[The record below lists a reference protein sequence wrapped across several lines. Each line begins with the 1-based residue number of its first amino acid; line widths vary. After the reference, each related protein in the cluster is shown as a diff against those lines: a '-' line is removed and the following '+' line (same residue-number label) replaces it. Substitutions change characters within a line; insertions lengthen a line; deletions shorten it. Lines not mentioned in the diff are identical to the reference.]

1 MNETNGLINTN
12 RVWAILRTGFKISK
26 PALFALCVVTSFH
39 IAVASAMAQPP
50 RQAPAA
56 VAAEDELPVFDGE
69 TAYQDL
75 VAICEIGP
83 RISGTAGMRQQ
94 QEMIETRMTELEGGV
109 TYQRFNVVHPVNRQL
124 VELQNMIVRWHPERE
139 KRLVICCHY
148 DTRPFADRD
157 PVNPQ
162 GEFLGAN
169 DGASGVAVLLELA
182 KLIPKLEGPWGIDFL
197 FFDGEEF
204 VYVNRRDPMFLG
216 STFFAQEYAA
226 GRVAGR
232 YEYGILIDMVGDKN
246 LELYYEKNSL
256 NGAPRLARSIWTV
269 AREMGYREFTAKK
282 RHKIKDDHIPMN
294 SIARIPTVDLIDF
307 DYPTPKSKNAY
318 WHTQK
323 DIPENCSGASLEV
336 VGRVLAEWLIQL
348 EQIR

>member
-1 MNETNGLINTN
+1 MADSAAGLFLLPII
-12 RVWAILRTGFKISK
+12 VA
-26 PALFALCVVTSFH
+26 SFH
-39 IAVASAMAQPP
+39 VAAAPASAQPATVRP
-50 RQAPAA
+50 VQPVQPAPVPAA
-56 VAAEDELPVFDGE
+56 VEDELPVFDGE
-69 TAYQDL
+69 LAYQDL
-75 VAICEIGP
+75 IAICELGP
-83 RISGTAGMRQQ
+83 RISGTVQMRQQ
-94 QEMIETRMTELEGGV
+94 QEMIETRLTELEGQV

-124 VELQNMIVRWHPERE
+124 VELQNMIVRWHPERA
-139 KRLVICCHY
+139 KRLLICCHY

-182 KLIPKLEGPWGIDFL
+182 KLIPKLEGAWGIDFV

-204 VYVNRRDPMFLG
+204 VYRNRRDPMFLG

-232 YEYGILIDMVGDKN
+232 YNYGILIDMVGDKN

-256 NGAPRLARSIWTV
+256 HGAPRLARSIWAV
-269 AREMGYREFTAKK
+269 AAELGYSEFTAKK
-282 RHKIKDDHIPMN
+282 RHKILDDHIPLN
-294 SIARIPTVDLIDF
+294 SIAKIPTVDIIDF
-307 DYPTPKSKNAY
+307 DYPTKNSKNAF

-323 DIPENCSGASLEV
+323 DIPENCSANSLEV
-336 VGRVLAEWLIQL
+336 VGRVLAAWLVQL
-348 EQIR
+348 EKIR

>member
-1 MNETNGLINTN
+1 MNTKRIWTRLCKTGLFLLLI
-12 RVWAILRTGFKISK
+12 I
-26 PALFALCVVTSFH
+26 
-39 IAVASAMAQPP
+39 VASFYVATAPASAQPATVQ
-50 RQAPAA
+50 QAQPAPVVA
-56 VAAEDELPVFDGE
+56 VVEDELPVFDGE
-69 TAYQDL
+69 VAYQDL
-75 VAICEIGP
+75 VAICELGP
-83 RISGTAGMRQQ
+83 RISGTVQMRQQ
-94 QEMIETRMTELEGGV
+94 QEMIETRLTELEGQV

-124 VELQNMIVRWHPERE
+124 VELQNMIVRWHPDRV

-182 KLIPKLEGPWGIDFL
+182 KLIPKLEGAWGIDFV

-204 VYVNRRDPMFLG
+204 VYMDRRDPMFLG
-216 STFFAQEYAA
+216 STFFAQEYVA

-232 YEYGILIDMVGDKN
+232 YDYGILIDMVGDKN

-256 NGAPRLARSIWTV
+256 HGAPRLARSIWAV
-269 AREMGYREFTAKK
+269 AAELGYREFPAKK
-282 RHKIKDDHIPMN
+282 RHKILDDHIPLN
-294 SIARIPTVDLIDF
+294 SIAKIPTVDIIDF
-307 DYPTPKSKNAY
+307 DYPTKNSKNAF

-323 DIPENCSGASLEV
+323 DIPENCSANSLEV
-336 VGRVLAEWLIQL
+336 VGRVLAAWLVEL
-348 EQIR
+348 EKIR